1 MSIDQSQPR
10 RDFLVADAAVWKWN
24 RVKRLRRAFLYI
36 ATHRD
41 SRRPDDRESQQVRQ
55 NQKRW
60 FKDASIPSMN
70 EYRLA
75 NKIVELIVDN
85 IHNAY
90 INSVIDTQSFSQHE
104 RAREIALSLLC
115 RDDV

>member
-1 MSIDQSQPR
+1 MSIDQPQR
-10 RDFLVADAAVWKWN
+10 CAFQIADASAWKWN

-41 SRRPDDRESQQVRQ
+41 ARRPTEREFQQVHQ
-55 NQKRW
+55 NQRRW
-60 FKDASIPSMN
+60 FKDASIPSVN

-75 NKIVELIVDN
+75 YKIVELILGN
-85 IHNAY
+85 IYNEY
-90 INSVIDTQSFSQHE
+90 FDSTIDAQYFSLP

>member
-1 MSIDQSQPR
+1 MSIDRSQPR
-10 RDFLVADAAVWKWN
+10 RDLHTAASAIWKWN

-41 SRRPDDRESQQVRQ
+41 SRRPDDREFQQVRQ
-55 NQKRW
+55 NQRRW

-75 NKIVELIVDN
+75 NEIVDLILDN
-85 IHNAY
+85 IYDEYNKG
-90 INSVIDTQSFSQHE
+90 INGNQTFSLR

-115 RDDV
+115 RGDV

>member
-1 MSIDQSQPR
+1 MSIDHSQPR
-10 RDFLVADAAVWKWN
+10 RDFQIADAAVWKWN
-24 RVKRLRRAFLYI
+24 RVKRLRRAFLYL

-41 SRRPDDRESQQVRQ
+41 SRRPDDRELQQVRQ

-60 FKDASIPSMN
+60 CKDASIPSMN

-75 NKIVELIVDN
+75 NEIVDLILDN
-85 IHNAY
+85 IYDEYNKG
-90 INSVIDTQSFSQHE
+90 INDHHTFSLR